1 MAAFHAELEVDGQ
14 TYVVV
19 LCDYSFTQSTGARGR
34 VNEKV
39 RHGLLEL
46 VLDVPDGDQLLAWA
60 AAPRRPLDGHVS
72 FFSASEFMAHETVSF
87 KDGECVS
94 YEESFTAGAGNIG
107 AYRCRLTIAAAQL
120 DLTAGG
126 PGRVFTAPDP
136 REHGQPTTLAGAI
149 SSAKRAYATVQTA
162 RAQVAQVAQ
171 TAAGVQEAVHAA
183 GQTAGGALAGA
194 QEVLTASATAA
205 ALGQA
210 TEAAKE
216 VVTKKFR

>member
-1 MAAFHAELEVDGQ
+1 MATFHAELEVDGQ
-14 TYVVV
+14 TYTVV
-19 LCDYSFTQSTGARGR
+19 LCDYRFTQSTGARGR

-72 FFSASEFMAHETVSF
+72 FFSANEFMAHETVSF
-87 KDGECVS
+87 KAGECVS

-107 AYRCRLTIAAAQL
+107 AYRCRLTVAAAQL

-126 PGRVFTAPDP
+126 PGRVFAAPDP
-136 REHGQPTTLAGAI
+136 REHGQPTLAGTV

-162 RAQVAQVAQ
+162 RAQAAQVVQTITTAQ
-171 TAAGVQEAVHAA
+171 ETAHTA
-183 GQTAGGALAGA
+183 GQTASGAFAGP
-194 QEVLTASATAA
+194 QDVLTTGAATA

-210 TEAAKE
+210 AEALTA
-216 VVTKKFR
+216 VVTKKPG